1 MLKVVSAGRADA
13 VLGLLLVLVV
23 LLYLDLKDF
32 ECLFPDTRRWHCS
45 LQRWF
50 RELGSGGILF

>member
-23 LLYLDLKDF
+23 LLFLDLKDF
-32 ECLFPDTRRWHCS
+32 ECLFPDTRR
-45 LQRWF
+45 
-50 RELGSGGILF
+50 